1 MSSGRCQTKQT
12 MLNNK
17 EEILSE
23 VNKILEVCKSIVSS
37 LASPEVSVNFQSQC
51 QFLSLSTDDD
61 DDMWWD
67 QSDVYQVSALDD
79 SASDS
84 IVLDEILMPEEL
96 FPNTS
101 SESEDEESS
110 VADRVKMRRNNN
122 NQSNNVNNN
131 NKNNTVNNNN
141 LFPKDTNPSDDY
153 INKIVKF
160 ITISAPNN
168 VFNIVKSKKKR
179 RKKAAKKIHSELSS
193 LWQHSADLFLTCPKM
208 PSTSSP
214 SVPRVDWEKVNKRF
228 ISNIP
233 EPSPQPL
240 QGCSADPEFYE
251 HKTGR
256 RCQPSGAV
264 TWEIQWSKHKSSK
277 TPFGTK
283 PGYLTDAGVISPD
296 SNSYQV
302 IHGYTWSPSC
312 GQFVLHAEFQETV
325 GPKKKKRRK
334 MVPR

>member
-1 MSSGRCQTKQT
+1 MSNGMYETKRK
-12 MLNNK
+12 MLNK

-37 LASPEVSVNFQSQC
+37 LASQEVSNSVSQC
-51 QFLSLSTDDD
+51 QFLSQSTDDD
-61 DDMWWD
+61 DEMWWD
-67 QSDVYQVSALDD
+67 QSDVCQVSALDY
-79 SASDS
+79 SVSDS
-84 IVLDEILMPEEL
+84 LDDFLKHEEL
-96 FPNTS
+96 FPISS
-101 SESEDEESS
+101 SESEEDDS
-110 VADRVKMRRNNN
+110 VADRVKKRRCN
-122 NQSNNVNNN
+122 NNN
-131 NKNNTVNNNN
+131 NKSNNVSSSSSNNKSNNVINVN
-141 LFPKDTNPSDDY
+141 PCDIH
-153 INKIVKF
+153 INKIVEF
-160 ITISAPNN
+160 ITILAPNN
-168 VFNIVKSKKKR
+168 VFNIAKSRKRR
-179 RKKAAKKIHSELSS
+179 RKKAAKKIHPELSC
-193 LWQHSADLFLTCPKM
+193 LWQHSADLFLSCPEM
-208 PSTSSP
+208 PTSSTP

-240 QGCSADPEFYE
+240 QGCSEDPEFYE

-296 SNSYQV
+296 SNSFQV

-312 GQFVLHAEFQETV
+312 SQFVLHAEFQESK
-325 GPKKKKRRK
+325 GPKRKKRKK

>member
-1 MSSGRCQTKQT
+1 MSNGMCETKQT
-12 MLNNK
+12 MLSK

-37 LASPEVSVNFQSQC
+37 LASQEVSVNVQNQC
-51 QFLSLSTDDD
+51 QFLSQSADVDDD
-61 DDMWWD
+61 LWWD
-67 QSDVYQVSALDD
+67 LSDVCQVSALDN
-79 SASDS
+79 SVSDS
-84 IVLDEILMPEEL
+84 LDDLLKHEEL
-96 FPNTS
+96 FPISS
-101 SESEDEESS
+101 SESEEDDS
-110 VADRVKMRRNNN
+110 VANRVKRRRYNNN
-122 NQSNNVNNN
+122 LNRTSNNVINNRCS
-131 NKNNTVNNNN
+131 KE
-141 LFPKDTNPSDDY
+141 TNPCDIY

-160 ITISAPNN
+160 IAISAPNN
-168 VFNIVKSKKKR
+168 IFNVAKSRKRR
-179 RKKAAKKIHSELSS
+179 RKKAAKKIHPELSC
-193 LWQHSADLFLTCPKM
+193 LWQHSADLFLSCPVM
-208 PSTSSP
+208 STSSTP
-214 SVPRVDWEKVNKRF
+214 SVPKVDWEKVNKRF

-233 EPSPQPL
+233 EPTPQPL
-240 QGCSADPEFYE
+240 QGCSEDPEFYE

-296 SNSYQV
+296 SNSFQV

-312 GQFVLHAEFQETV
+312 AQFVLHAEFQESK
-325 GPKKKKRRK
+325 GPKRKKRKK